1 MDDNNINNDPIDNG
15 EKKEETIEATSY
27 SVDGKTYDGNTN
39 SYGTK
44 NEPNTNQ
51 GSGRTGFTTASLVLG
66 ILSVIPCCY
75 NRVGLLFGVLAIV
88 FSVIGKGKA
97 GEQGKKDAT
106 AGLVCGIVGVIFSL
120 LVIIVAHIIIVPL
133 ITALFQFV
141 TEIIKSITS
150 GEALQ
155 GFDIQSFLQSIY

>member
-1 MDDNNINNDPIDNG
+1 MDENNNNPIDNG
-15 EKKEETIEATSY
+15 EQKQDTIEATSY

-44 NEPNTNQ
+44 NEPNPNN
-51 GSGRTGFTTASLVLG
+51 GSGRTGFTTTSLVLG

-75 NRVGLLFGVLAIV
+75 NRIGLLFGVLAIV
-88 FSVIGKGKA
+88 FSIIGKGKA
-97 GEQGKKDAT
+97 GEQGQKDAT
-106 AGLVCGIVGVIFSL
+106 AGLVCGIIGVILSL
-120 LVIIVAHIIIVPL
+120 LVIIVAHILLLPL
-133 ITALFQFV
+133 LTAIFQFI

-150 GEALQ
+150 GEAFQ